1 MDVNIYPSSD
11 VKGEITIPASKSCS
25 QRALACALIV
35 KGKTRIYNLGESDD
49 ELAALDILR
58 QTGAQI
64 NKFEN
69 YTEILSLGIE
79 KLENLKVNCNESGLS
94 SRMFTPLLS
103 TSKNQVLLK
112 GEGSL
117 IKRPMHFFDGLMKD
131 LNVKFS
137 SNEGKLPFH
146 IKGPLVPKDLV
157 VDGSLSSQFITGVIY
172 AYVASPYL
180 RNEVLTILNPTSIP
194 YIELSLSVLKEF
206 GVNLELENNQI
217 KFSGPYELQ
226 ETEIN
231 IEGDWS
237 SASFFLVLAAI
248 NGELKIN
255 NLNANSNQ
263 ADIAILKAL
272 KDYGAEID
280 QQENSVFIRKYKAN
294 PFVFDATHCPDLF
307 PPLAVLACFANGMS
321 TIKGVH
327 RLYAKE
333 SNRAIA
339 LQEELGKMGAKI
351 TIEKDEMHIESI
363 FYAKPAIINSHGD
376 HRIAMA
382 AAILASR
389 ASKYISIENAKVVN
403 KSFPSFYKLLQK
415 VKEENFYSIH

>member
-1 MDVNIYPSSD
+1 MDINIYPSSEI
-11 VKGEITIPASKSCS
+11 KGEITIPASKSVS

-35 KGKTRIYNLGESDD
+35 KGKTKIYNLGESED

-58 QTGAQI
+58 QTGAVI

-69 YTEILSLGIE
+69 CTEIISSGIE

-103 TSKNQVLLK
+103 NSKKQVLLK

-117 IKRPMHFFDGLMKD
+117 VKRPMHFFDALMKE
-131 LNVKFS
+131 LNVKFI

-146 IKGPLVPKDLV
+146 INGPLIPKDIEL
-157 VDGSLSSQFITGVIY
+157 DGSLSSQFITGVIY
-172 AYVASPYL
+172 GYVASPYL
-180 RNEVLTILNPTSIP
+180 TNEKITILNPTSIP
-194 YIELSLSVLKEF
+194 YIELSLTVLKEF
-206 GVNLELENNQI
+206 GVDLKLENNQI
-217 KFSGPYELQ
+217 KFNGPYQLK

-255 NLNANSNQ
+255 NLNSNSNQ

-272 KDYGAEID
+272 KDYGAQID
-280 QQENSVFIRKYKAN
+280 QQENSVFIRKNKAN
-294 PFVFDATHCPDLF
+294 PFVFDSTHCPDLF
-307 PPLAVLACFANGMS
+307 PPLAVLACFANGTS

-327 RLYAKE
+327 RLFAKE

-339 LQEELGKMGAKI
+339 IQEELGKMGAKI
-351 TIEKDEMHIESI
+351 TIENDEMHIEPI
-363 FYAKPAIINSHGD
+363 FYAKPAIINPHGD

-382 AAILASR
+382 AAILGSR
-389 ASKYISIENAKVVN
+389 ATKYISIENAKVVN
-403 KSFPSFYKLLQK
+403 KSFPSFYKLLK
-415 VKEENFYSIH
+415 NVKEDNFFSIH